1 MSCCLESCP
10 SPEPAASHS
19 KAERT
24 LSPPTLDLPP
34 TLPETSAPKALLV
47 TAAQAPFACLPELCF
62 IYLFFWEAE
71 QASDGAHRRQLGFFF
86 FLPFF
91 TREGERQTSWGIC
104 PLRESLSCSPS
115 RHAPLRRE

>member
-19 KAERT
+19 KAGRT
-24 LSPPTLDLPP
+24 LSPPTRDLPP

-47 TAAQAPFACLPELCF
+47 TAPKALLLAAQVPFAYLPEFCF

-71 QASDGAHRRQLGFFF
+71 QASDGAHRRQLGCFFF
-86 FLPFF
+86 FL
-91 TREGERQTSWGIC
+91 
-104 PLRESLSCSPS
+104 SLHVKEKDRLAGGSVLSGN
-115 RHAPLRRE
+115 L

>member
-19 KAERT
+19 KAGRT

-47 TAAQAPFACLPELCF
+47 TAAQAPFAYLPEFCF

-71 QASDGAHRRQLGFFF
+71 QASDGAHRRQLGCFFF
-86 FLPFF
+86 FL
-91 TREGERQTSWGIC
+91 
-104 PLRESLSCSPS
+104 SLHVKEKDRLAGGSVLSGN
-115 RHAPLRRE
+115 L